1 MYEAA
6 KQKVYESKVKGTVT
20 CDIWEAL
27 RKFANENIMLVTR
40 ILYSEG
46 PLTLGDIRERTGITT
61 NILNHNLIE
70 MRRVDLVTKVGS
82 KYYLTKYGAV
92 LFEGLGEVLNKV
104 HPISPEALLE
114 PQEDKAVV

>member
-1 MYEAA
+1 MKEESYN
-6 KQKVYESKVKGTVT
+6 SKVKGTVT

-27 RKFANENIMLVTR
+27 RKFANENIMQCMT

-46 PLTLGDIRERTGITT
+46 PQTLGDLRERTGIST

-70 MRRVDLVTKVGS
+70 MRRIDLVKKVGS

-104 HPISPEALLE
+104 HPISSEALLE
-114 PQEDKAVV
+114 PLQKAVV